1 MMEAVQLAD
10 ACSRHYGLSQM
21 PFGLTP
27 NTDFYVDLPSQRQA
41 FEMLRYALSSGE
53 GFIKVTGEVGTG
65 KTMLCRRLLNQMDQD
80 SVLTAY
86 IPNPAVSAEG
96 LWQAIAR
103 EFSLP
108 LTSNPDTAEIRA
120 NIETFLLQQARQLR
134 RVVLIIDEAQS
145 MPDDTLEALRLV
157 SNLETEK
164 QKLIQIVLFGQPE
177 LDDKLAQ
184 PHLRQL
190 CQRITSSSRL
200 NPLGDD
206 ESLSLYLQ
214 QRMCLAGYK
223 GLPVFQRNAISQLW
237 KATQGVPRLVNII
250 AAKAL
255 LVGYGAGTQQL
266 SARHIG
272 LAIRDTEFAHKPG
285 AVAIRWPYL
294 LLLALTAVV
303 CL

>member
-285 AVAIRWPYL
+285 AVTIRWPYL
-294 LLLALTAVV
+294 LLLAMTAVV

>member
-65 KTMLCRRLLNQMDQD
+65 KTMLCRRLLNQLDQD

-266 SARHIG
+266 SARHVG

-294 LLLALTAVV
+294 LLLAMTAVV

>member
-294 LLLALTAVV
+294 LLLAMTAVV

>member
-27 NTDFYVDLPSQRQA
+27 NTDFYVDLPSQHQA

-285 AVAIRWPYL
+285 AVTIRWPYL
-294 LLLALTAVV
+294 LLLAMTAVV

>member
-65 KTMLCRRLLNQMDQD
+65 KTMLCRRLLNQLDQD

-294 LLLALTAVV
+294 LLLAMTAVV

>member
-65 KTMLCRRLLNQMDQD
+65 KTMLCRRLLNQLDQD

>member
-65 KTMLCRRLLNQMDQD
+65 KTMLCRRLLNQLDQD

-200 NPLGDD
+200 NPLADD

-223 GLPVFQRNAISQLW
+223 GLPVFQRNAIRQLW

-285 AVAIRWPYL
+285 AVTIRWPYL
-294 LLLALTAVV
+294 LLLAMTAVV